1 LSLLL
6 DREPL
11 AAYDA
16 SPMDTTVQY
25 RESDPR
31 RPTRQQ
37 VLKLYTEGVR
47 PSVIAEQ
54 LGISRT
60 RVHQHLLLLR
70 QAGELPPTTP
80 RRKEESA

>member
-1 LSLLL
+1 
-6 DREPL
+6 
-11 AAYDA
+11 
-16 SPMDTTVQY
+16 MDTTNQY

-31 RPTRQQ
+31 RPTRQE

-70 QAGELPPTTP
+70 RAGELPALTP
-80 RRKEESA
+80 RPPRPAAGVRVVRKQSDEETP